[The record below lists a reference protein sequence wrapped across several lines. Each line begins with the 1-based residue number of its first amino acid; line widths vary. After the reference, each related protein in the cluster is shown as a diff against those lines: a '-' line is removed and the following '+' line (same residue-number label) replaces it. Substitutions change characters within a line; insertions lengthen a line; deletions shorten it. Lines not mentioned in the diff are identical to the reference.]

1 MFWIL
6 IVVVTQTHTY
16 VKIHRDLHKRIS
28 LTVCEFKKIQYNV
41 KRSHMVIKKKK
52 KKGQEL
58 GTFVSFTRA
67 ESFWVERVRTSDV
80 HAEANLVF

>member
-52 KKGQEL
+52 KKARSWEL
-58 GTFVSFTRA
+58 LCLSLVQRVSG
-67 ESFWVERVRTSDV
+67 
-80 HAEANLVF
+80 